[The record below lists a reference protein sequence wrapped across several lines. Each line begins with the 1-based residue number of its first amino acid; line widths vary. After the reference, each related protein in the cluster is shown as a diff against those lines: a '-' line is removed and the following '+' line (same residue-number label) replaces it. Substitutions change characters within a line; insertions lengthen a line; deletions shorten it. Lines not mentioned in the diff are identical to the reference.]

1 MNELYVLLLLSFIR
15 AITPSEE
22 SDLGGDE
29 EKFGFFLR
37 FLSTLVLLGLISGLT
52 KIMGPEGIVFQVI
65 FSLIVVVFGI
75 PISIF
80 LLRKFFKSEGE
91 N

>member
-1 MNELYVLLLLSFIR
+1 MGELYVLLILSFIR
-15 AITPSEE
+15 ATITDDEGRYSNE
-22 SDLGGDE
+22 LGDE

-52 KIMGPEGIVFQVI
+52 KIMGPAGIVIQVF
-65 FSLIVVVFGI
+65 FSLLVFVFGI

-80 LLRKFFKSEGE
+80 ILKKIYK
-91 N
+91 